1 MKSKDSVLT
10 AYVEIQFKA
19 EPALA
24 WWCTLVSLA
33 LMGLNQEGCHEF
45 KAYLNE
51 CHTWKGSKSQPF
63 SKAQLRLRLPLLSKH
78 PQCRSSNLKQPDREI
93 PLRKSPRV
101 SVRSKTVR
109 TDSAGAAVKDSVCP
123 WRSGT
128 LEVPCQLSNPSMAL
142 SSRPVACNP

>member
-1 MKSKDSVLT
+1 MNNTLKLSAFHSRNFTSGNRKCSVMKSKDSVLT
-10 AYVEIQFKA
+10 AYVEIQFKT

-78 PQCRSSNLKQPDREI
+78 PQCRKL
-93 PLRKSPRV
+93 
-101 SVRSKTVR
+101 
-109 TDSAGAAVKDSVCP
+109 
-123 WRSGT
+123 
-128 LEVPCQLSNPSMAL
+128 
-142 SSRPVACNP
+142 